1 MNWDIYD
8 YIAAALFALFILIGI
23 FVIRKL
29 ASGSRA
35 RVLGIMGVLVIAGL
49 AWAQLAVGLI

>member
-23 FVIRKL
+23 ISIQKL
-29 ASGSRA
+29 ASSSRA
-35 RVLGIMGVLVIAGL
+35 RVLGIMGVFVIAGL
-49 AWAQLAVGLI
+49 AWAQPAVGLV